1 MAKDIQWSSGIVN
14 SGVNFA
20 TSLQSFKTLM
30 GDSYN
35 WNKNQRWAE
44 TDTIYGYVD
53 PTKNGMTMLG
63 TTISQYNYQFDSDKN
78 FLGFN
83 TGVLADGIKINLRYF
98 LSYTTSSSTLHCNKI
113 YRWTNL
119 DDFEEKY
126 KIIFTDTNYNEEN
139 ILGNQEYFSLNG
151 DYTPKLYSRYT
162 SPTSYLID
170 SIERDKIFLDVDL
183 LFYDEDG
190 SIIYG
195 SSLDIGDKFKPNV
208 DNKLWNSGILELNN
222 KTYRL
227 VSYNMSPFIWD
238 NSSYFIYRNF
248 LRDNNSFAN
257 NDIYSFGLTIL
268 SEITFN
274 GNTYYLLNGGLNDWV
289 FNVKDS
295 SSLTFNTTDFA
306 TGTGFLLFNGNEN
319 QINFFTFNKTGNNN
333 VREEDIKFNE
343 LNKYYYYNDIIYKCD
358 KPYLSNGRLIQAGV
372 VTPLKQIY
380 HALAC
385 TLIPFGIR
393 DKKIGIDYINK
404 EKYGDRSYIGIRR
417 ESDGVLEG
425 DFIPYVWG
433 ETKPET
439 EFRPENFKPYDP
451 SEDIPPEPVT
461 PDDDGDINIGSV
473 PLSITDAFTNCYVL
487 NTSTVNY
494 IGKNLWNGLGSQQA
508 ESGLTFGGMI
518 KNFFGL
524 FTDVKSE
531 TTDSTYRELALN
543 TVLDYFV
550 SLRYYPIPT
559 LFSLT
564 QAIATHNFSVGTG
577 QEPMTIQDASGF
589 GRPLNRI
596 VRMSGGQLTRAELNA
611 SGKVYNSFLD
621 YQPNTTAT
629 LYIPYCGT
637 VELTPSQLLDCD
649 TIDIVYALDIM
660 TGALS
665 AIAMKNGTA
674 NYPLAMLQGTCGFE
688 TLVSGSNKGI
698 VELATS
704 ISNLRFGAN
713 TSNQI
718 VQGLAGSAI
727 GSASQ
732 NAENTEVNTQAMLIR
747 GIASA
752 YNAGTNMYNYLVG
765 LPTMTGISP
774 ISAGSMSSLAS
785 TIMPQTAYIQLTK
798 HSADIPTN
806 FENTY
811 GRTTNVYGSIGSYQ
825 GYLICGN
832 PRLEGIPCTEHE
844 RDEIFSLLTT
854 GVYVE

>member
-1 MAKDIQWSSGIVN
+1 MYRGTEKENFNIADIFYPLSSTFEFDMTNDTDYNTPDYKTPDIRNFTSSEPLEKLDTVNKAIFRKSYLNDLHYAQLQKPFVTVKDI
-14 SGVNFA
+14 FH
-20 TSLQSFKTLM
+20 L
-30 GDSYN
+30 
-35 WNKNQRWAE
+35 
-44 TDTIYGYVD
+44 
-53 PTKNGMTMLG
+53 
-63 TTISQYNYQFDSDKN
+63 
-78 FLGFN
+78 
-83 TGVLADGIKINLRYF
+83 
-98 LSYTTSSSTLHCNKI
+98 LS
-113 YRWTNL
+113 
-119 DDFEEKY
+119 
-126 KIIFTDTNYNEEN
+126 
-139 ILGNQEYFSLNG
+139 
-151 DYTPKLYSRYT
+151 
-162 SPTSYLID
+162 
-170 SIERDKIFLDVDL
+170 
-183 LFYDEDG
+183 
-190 SIIYG
+190 
-195 SSLDIGDKFKPNV
+195 
-208 DNKLWNSGILELNN
+208 
-222 KTYRL
+222 
-227 VSYNMSPFIWD
+227 
-238 NSSYFIYRNF
+238 
-248 LRDNNSFAN
+248 
-257 NDIYSFGLTIL
+257 
-268 SEITFN
+268 TF
-274 GNTYYLLNGGLNDWV
+274 
-289 FNVKDS
+289 
-295 SSLTFNTTDFA
+295 
-306 TGTGFLLFNGNEN
+306 
-319 QINFFTFNKTGNNN
+319 
-333 VREEDIKFNE
+333 
-343 LNKYYYYNDIIYKCD
+343 
-358 KPYLSNGRLIQAGV
+358 
-372 VTPLKQIY
+372 
-380 HALAC
+380 
-385 TLIPFGIR
+385 LIPFTVINGYSSAVSVLTNTVSKANTPNAYVGIR
-393 DKKIGIDYINK
+393 K
-404 EKYGDRSYIGIRR
+404 E
-417 ESDGVLEG
+417 DGHVDG
-425 DFIPYVWG
+425 TWIPYEWG
-433 ETKPET
+433 KTDVEHD
-439 EFRPENFKPYDP
+439 FRPEEYEPIDP
-451 SEDIPPEPVT
+451 DYTPPEPVT

-577 QEPMTIQDASGF
+577 QEPLTIQDASGF

-665 AIAMKNGTA
+665 AIAIKNGTA
-674 NYPLAMLQGTCGFE
+674 SYPIAMLQGTCGFE

-718 VQGLAGSAI
+718 VQGLANSAI

-732 NAENTEVNTQAMLIR
+732 NAENAEVNTQAMLIR

-752 YNAGTNMYNYLVG
+752 YNAGTSMYNYLVG
-765 LPTMTGISP
+765 LPTMTGVSP
-774 ISAGSMSSLAS
+774 VSAGSMSSLAS

-811 GRTTNVYGSIGSYQ
+811 GRTTNVYGTIGSYQ